1 MGEQCSAE
9 GLHQAGRSSGVT
21 RSDTFAKRPQQR
33 LSRVG
38 KKIFPLTQFRKR
50 NGYGCLV
57 FLIFGTLSCGSF
69 PRARCLEQRTPA
81 IEPRF
86 CTCKEL
92 IHSNVGCSCCD
103 THDGSPLLAFAACAR
118 SSCESTTYAAMSS
131 SALALRRAGAY
142 LSRAKLTDSP
152 QLTLR

>member
-33 LSRVG
+33 LSRGG

-57 FLIFGTLSCGSF
+57 FLIFGTVSCGSF
-69 PRARCLEQRTPA
+69 PRACCLEQRTPA

-92 IHSNVGCSCCD
+92 IHSNVGCSCCN
-103 THDGSPLLAFAACAR
+103 THEDRKSTRLN
-118 SSCESTTYAAMSS
+118 SSHANISYAVFCLKKKKTHHLPATMFD
-131 SALALRRAGAY
+131 Y
-142 LSRAKLTDSP
+142 ENISRPT
-152 QLTLR
+152 Q